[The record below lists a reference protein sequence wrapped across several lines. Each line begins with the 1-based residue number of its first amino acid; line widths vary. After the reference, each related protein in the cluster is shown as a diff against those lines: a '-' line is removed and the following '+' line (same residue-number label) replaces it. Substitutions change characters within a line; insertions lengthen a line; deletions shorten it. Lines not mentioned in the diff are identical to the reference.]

1 MAVLIAVAIVVVVA
15 LERDAGITHLNMFA
29 VGRWRLSDTIHCS
42 SSSSSGVGDDGDDD
56 GDC

>member
-29 VGRWRLSDTIHCS
+29 VGRSLAALGHNSLLLLLRRRRR
-42 SSSSSGVGDDGDDD
+42 
-56 GDC
+56 

>member
-29 VGRWRLSDTIHCS
+29 VGRWRLSDTIH
-42 SSSSSGVGDDGDDD
+42 SSSSSGVGDGDY
-56 GDC
+56 